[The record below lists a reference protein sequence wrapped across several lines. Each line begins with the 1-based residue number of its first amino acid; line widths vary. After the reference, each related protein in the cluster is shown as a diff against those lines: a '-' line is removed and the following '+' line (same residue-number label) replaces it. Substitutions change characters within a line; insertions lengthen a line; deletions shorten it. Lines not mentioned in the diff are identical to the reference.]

1 MHTRMDDDHAGS
13 SVLVAILY
21 PIAILLLAYAYIV
34 VLYHV
39 ARWLGS
45 LI

>member
-1 MHTRMDDDHAGS
+1 MHTRNDHVGS

-21 PIAILLLAYAYIV
+21 PIAILLLAYAYIA
-34 VLYHV
+34 VLYHI

-45 LI
+45 LL